1 MKKNNTI
8 YGLLVAGSFFST
20 VATAQSDTV
29 RVRTTTT
36 ETISSGTYQ
45 TLNTNTL
52 VSSPGVLT
60 TSAPVYE
67 DSGDENPSLRKTE
80 FGLRY
85 YPTFSTLKVRTYS
98 GEVVDGTFTMG
109 NVFGAFIGHNFNRHV
124 GLVLEV
130 DYNQMAQKYRD
141 GNLDR
146 VVNLSYL
153 NIPVLLSF
161 NTDKTNWVNWNFV
174 VGPQFGLN
182 IGSSLKT
189 TGNANGDT
197 LRATVGVKQGDV
209 GLAYGTGLEFALNK
223 AHTFRL
229 DVGFRGYYGLVN
241 VDAKESS
248 SNSGTYN
255 VVLQAARKYYSGYVG
270 LTFVF

>member
-1 MKKNNTI
+1 MKTTKTI
-8 YGLLVAGSFFST
+8 YGLLMAGFFLST
-20 VATAQSDTV
+20 VASAQSDTV

-36 ETISSGTYQ
+36 ETISSGTSQ
-45 TLNTNTL
+45 TLNTNT
-52 VSSPGVLT
+52 VESSPGAVT
-60 TSAPVYE
+60 TSDLGHAE
-67 DSGDENPSLRKTE
+67 SGDENPSLRKTE
-80 FGLRY
+80 FGVRY

-109 NVFGAFIGHNFNRHV
+109 NIFGAFIGHNFNRHV

-146 VVNLSYL
+146 IVNLSYL
-153 NIPVLLSF
+153 NIPILLSF
-161 NTDKTNWVNWNFV
+161 NTDKTSWVNWSFV

-182 IGSSLKT
+182 IGSSLNT

-197 LRATVGVKQGDV
+197 LRATVAVKQGDV

-223 AHTFRL
+223 DHTIRL

-241 VDAKESS
+241 VDAKESAN
-248 SNSGTYN
+248 NSGTYN

-270 LTFVF
+270 FTFVF